1 MSAFSGRMAVNM
13 KTTMATKT
21 TAAKAVSHKSKK
33 WGKRQTILLC
43 MFLPAAILLFVFCYI
58 PMYGIIIA
66 FKDYSLFKGIFGSQ
80 WAGFKYFRYFLTDP
94 QFWFI
99 LKNTIILNAYD
110 LVFGFTSPII
120 FALLVNEVMAVKFK
134 KVVQTI
140 SYMPNFFSWI
150 VVAGLLN
157 TMLSP
162 DANGIIN
169 MILVQLFGIKPIY
182 FLAESTLFRPIAVI
196 ADMWK
201 NTGFSAIVY
210 FAAIAG
216 IDSELYDAAAIDGA
230 KRLKLVRHVTL
241 PGIAPMIMIMLI
253 FRISGIFSIGFD
265 RVFLL
270 QNSLNLEVSEVIST
284 YTYKLGIIRTQF
296 SLTTAIGLVQ
306 SFIGLV
312 LLYAA
317 NASSRKIA
325 GMGLY

>member
-1 MSAFSGRMAVNM
+1 M
-13 KTTMATKT
+13 KTAINNDAAVT
-21 TAAKAVSHKSKK
+21 TTVVSVNKKKK
-33 WGKRQTILLC
+33 WGKRQAVLIC
-43 MFLPAAILLFVFCYI
+43 MFMPAALLLFVFSYI

-66 FKDYSLFKGIFGSQ
+66 FKDYSLFKGIFGSS
-80 WAGFKYFRYFLTDP
+80 WAGFKHFQYFLTDP

-99 LKNTIILNAYD
+99 LKNTIILNIYD
-110 LVFGFTSPII
+110 ILFGFTAPIV
-120 FALLVNEVMAVKFK
+120 FAILVNEVVAVKFK

-150 VVAGLLN
+150 VVAGLIN

-162 DANGIIN
+162 DKNGIIN
-169 MILVQLFGIKPIY
+169 MILSQFLGIKPIY
-182 FLAESTLFRPIAVI
+182 FLAEVNLFRPIAVLS
-196 ADMWK
+196 DMWK

-230 KRLKLVRHVTL
+230 KRLKLIRYVTI
-241 PGIAPMIMIMLI
+241 PGITPMIMIMLI

-270 QNSLNLEVSEVIST
+270 QNTLNLEVAEVIST
-284 YTYKLGIIRTQF
+284 YTYKLGIIQTQF

-306 SFIGLV
+306 SFIGLM

-317 NASSRKIA
+317 NSASRKIA